1 MSSGRAVP
9 DFNDADFDTEDPVA
23 YQKAIRQR
31 VVEHIVA
38 TEEMAE
44 LQTQLSQCYYREG
57 VNYRKKCRPLAEVNR
72 SRPWQRILL
81 FAPPNLKTQL
91 FHLLGVHEEAGEV
104 EGLHPS

>member
-72 SRPWQRILL
+72 SASAVNSS
-81 FAPPNLKTQL
+81 FCPPPQ
-91 FHLLGVHEEAGEV
+91 V
-104 EGLHPS
+104 

>member
-9 DFNDADFDTEDPVA
+9 DFNDTDFDTEDPVA

-57 VNYRKKCRPLAEVNR
+57 VNYRKKCRPLAEEYMKRLEKWKAYIPPEGEETDSVVRMR
-72 SRPWQRILL
+72 S
-81 FAPPNLKTQL
+81 
-91 FHLLGVHEEAGEV
+91 
-104 EGLHPS
+104 